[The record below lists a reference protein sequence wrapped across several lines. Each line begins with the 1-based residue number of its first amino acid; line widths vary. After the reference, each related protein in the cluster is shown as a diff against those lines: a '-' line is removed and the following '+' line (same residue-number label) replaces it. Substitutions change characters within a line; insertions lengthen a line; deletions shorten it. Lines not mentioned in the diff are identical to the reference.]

1 MTDYKEKFQ
10 KAIKS
15 LDESEREATDNIAA
29 LYKALLGM
37 LNVVKTK
44 HKLIAKAV
52 AKLPKKVQP
61 DKLPLVDLERIKDL
75 LISHMGDSEEADS
88 SLLVLEELL
97 LHLSA
102 SSVFKDDVSSLQ
114 KMLSSAA
121 NSKDFINI
129 AQKIATIVL
138 DNNDTAG
145 SLGNSSEESIEAIK
159 DGLLAQLSE
168 LETSDTDI
176 ARSLDIVSLKEKLA
190 KVTNLRS
197 LEEFYKQIFEG
208 FGEKLTKK
216 DEFIVELSGLIETV
230 VQQLSSIS
238 LEIKKENTN
247 DEAVSK
253 DRWRL
258 TELMSEQVNTIRES
272 VLQAESLSTLKE
284 LVSERMN
291 VLNSNVNELVAI
303 ESRRVKDAE
312 ANTRLIE
319 NKLNKVQSEVSSLK
333 SSLNKAHDQAFV
345 DPLTGVA
352 NRRAYDERIKLEFE
366 RWKRN
371 KEPLAIAIM
380 DVDKF
385 KKINDTFGHP
395 VGDKVL
401 RTISQLIHKKVR
413 GSDFF
418 GRVGGEEFVVI
429 FAGSDLANIM
439 TRLEQFRKS
448 IEDCKFGSKGNR
460 VVITMSVGCALF
472 SNEDNPSNVY
482 ERADQALLKAK
493 QTGRNKCLSDQDL

>member
-1 MTDYKEKFQ
+1 MC
-10 KAIKS
+10 I
-15 LDESEREATDNIAA
+15 R
-29 LYKALLGM
+29 
-37 LNVVKTK
+37 
-44 HKLIAKAV
+44 
-52 AKLPKKVQP
+52 
-61 DKLPLVDLERIKDL
+61 
-75 LISHMGDSEEADS
+75 DS
-88 SLLVLEELL
+88 
-97 LHLSA
+97 
-102 SSVFKDDVSSLQ
+102 
-114 KMLSSAA
+114 
-121 NSKDFINI
+121 
-129 AQKIATIVL
+129 
-138 DNNDTAG
+138 
-145 SLGNSSEESIEAIK
+145 
-159 DGLLAQLSE
+159 
-168 LETSDTDI
+168 
-176 ARSLDIVSLKEKLA
+176 
-190 KVTNLRS
+190 
-197 LEEFYKQIFEG
+197 
-208 FGEKLTKK
+208 
-216 DEFIVELSGLIETV
+216 
-230 VQQLSSIS
+230 
-238 LEIKKENTN
+238 
-247 DEAVSK
+247 
-253 DRWRL
+253 
-258 TELMSEQVNTIRES
+258 
-272 VLQAESLSTLKE
+272 
-284 LVSERMN
+284 
-291 VLNSNVNELVAI
+291 
-303 ESRRVKDAE
+303 
-312 ANTRLIE
+312 
-319 NKLNKVQSEVSSLK
+319 
-333 SSLNKAHDQAFV
+333 
-345 DPLTGVA
+345 PLTGVA

>member
-15 LDESEREATDNIAA
+15 LDESEREASDNIAA
-29 LYKALLGM
+29 LYKALLRV
-37 LNVVKTK
+37 LDVVKVK
-44 HKLIAKAV
+44 HKLIGKAV
-52 AKLPKKVQP
+52 AKLPKKVEP
-61 DKLPLVDLERIKDL
+61 DNLPLVDLECVKDL
-75 LISHMGDSEEADS
+75 LISHMGESEEAES
-88 SLLVLEELL
+88 NVLVLEELL
-97 LHLSA
+97 LQLS
-102 SSVFKDDVSSLQ
+102 SSAVYKDDVLSLQ
-114 KMLSSAA
+114 KMLSSAVS
-121 NSKDFINI
+121 SKDFINI
-129 AQKIATIVL
+129 SQKIATIVL

-145 SLGNSSEESIEAIK
+145 SLRESSEESIEAIK
-159 DGLLAQLSE
+159 DGLLAQLNE
-168 LETSDTDI
+168 LETLDTDI

-197 LEEFYKQIFEG
+197 LEMFYKQIFEG
-208 FGEKLTKK
+208 FGEKLTMK

-230 VQQLSSIS
+230 VHQLSSIS
-238 LEIKKENTN
+238 LEIKNENKN
-247 DEAVSK
+247 DKVVSK

-284 LVSERMN
+284 IVSERIN

-303 ESRRVKDAE
+303 EGRRVKDAE
-312 ANTRLIE
+312 ASARLIE
-319 NKLNKVQSEVSSLK
+319 GRLNKVQSEVSSLK

-401 RTISQLIHKKVR
+401 RKISQLVNKKVR

-418 GRVGGEEFVVI
+418 GRVGGVEFVII
-429 FAGSDLANIM
+429 FVGSDLANIM

-448 IEDCKFGSKGNR
+448 IEDCKFGSKGSR

-472 SNEDNPSNVY
+472 SNEEGPAEVY

-493 QTGRNKCLSDQDL
+493 QAGRNKCFSEQDL